1 MSWAWLTA
9 AIAAE
14 IAATLSLRA
23 SDGLRRRGW
32 IVPIVTGYAI
42 AFTSLARALAEG
54 MLVGVAYGIWTA
66 TGIAAVAVL
75 ARAFWGDPLT
85 RRMVAGIALIA
96 AGVLLVELG

>member
-1 MSWAWLTA
+1 MSWAWMFL

-23 SDGLRRRGW
+23 SEGFTRRRW
-32 IVPIVTGYAI
+32 LVPVVVGYAA
-42 AFTSLARALAEG
+42 AFTFLALALDAG
-54 MLVGVAYGIWTA
+54 MKVGVAYGIWTA

-75 ARAFWGDPLT
+75 ARALWGDPLT
-85 RRMVAGIALIA
+85 RRMILGIAVIA

>member
-1 MSWAWLTA
+1 MSWAWLSL

-14 IAATLSLRA
+14 VVATLSLRA
-23 SDGLRRRGW
+23 SEGLRRPAW
-32 IVPIVTGYAI
+32 ILPILAGYAI

-54 MLVGVAYGIWTA
+54 MKVGVAYGVWTA

-85 RRMVAGIALIA
+85 RRMMAGIAVIA
-96 AGVLLVELG
+96 VGVLLVELG